1 MKSRLLV
8 ALVAVLAISSC
19 TSSSGG
25 DEFQFKYA
33 TKLDTLI
40 APDSRKPAE
49 HVEGELLGGGTTSLQ
64 ASKGKV
70 LVLNFFASWCV
81 PCQVET
87 PQVEQ
92 VYKSMHAKGV
102 NFLGIDTKDNR
113 GQGRS
118 FVAGNGVT
126 YPVLYDQNGETQLRL
141 GDIPGVL
148 PFTVLIDKLGRVAAV
163 YLSKLTANDLTGPL
177 RKLLAED

>member
-19 TSSSGG
+19 TSSGG
-25 DEFQFKYA
+25 SNDFQFKYA

-40 APDSRKPAE
+40 SPDSRKAAE
-49 HVEGELLGGGTTSLQ
+49 HVDGKLLNGGTTSVQ

-70 LVLNFFASWCV
+70 LVLNFWASWCG

-87 PQVEQ
+87 PQFEQ
-92 VYKSMHAKGV
+92 VYQQLHRTGV
-102 NFLGIDTKDNR
+102 DFLGIDTKDT
-113 GQGRS
+113 RS
-118 FVAGNGVT
+118 GARTFLSENQIS
-126 YPVLYDQNGETQLRL
+126 YPIVYDQQGETQLRL

-148 PFTVLIDKLGRVAAV
+148 PFTVLIDKKGRVAAV

-177 RKLLAED
+177 HKLLAEH